1 VSQQPQ
7 EVKTPFLVGA
17 AVLGCTALYVA
28 WLLFLGVLLLL
39 GNAFGAVDTVFI
51 ASLAIFVM
59 TPGIALF
66 YFWNR
71 VLRRPDD

>member
-51 ASLAIFVM
+51 AS
-59 TPGIALF
+59 GD
-66 YFWNR
+66 
-71 VLRRPDD
+71 LRDDPRHRTLLLLESCSKEAG